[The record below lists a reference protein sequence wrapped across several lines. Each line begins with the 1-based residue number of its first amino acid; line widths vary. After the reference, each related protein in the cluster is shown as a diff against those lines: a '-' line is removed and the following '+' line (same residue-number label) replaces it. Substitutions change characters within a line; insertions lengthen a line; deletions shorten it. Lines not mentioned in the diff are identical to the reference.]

1 MYLDIS
7 GVFCGPVEGPNH
19 AAPGECYYY
28 QNFDRYKIGIR
39 LHLYTIL
46 RTSPGSVSLKKDELT
61 DKQRLLSSW
70 FCSSL
75 QQSDKSSDSC
85 TVSTDTSSS
94 Y

>member
-1 MYLDIS
+1 
-7 GVFCGPVEGPNH
+7 
-19 AAPGECYYY
+19 
-28 QNFDRYKIGIR
+28 
-39 LHLYTIL
+39 
-46 RTSPGSVSLKKDELT
+46 VSLKKDELT